1 MATLTVDDNDPRIQY
16 AGGLWEVLRGSSQ
29 QYRSTVH
36 STWDF
41 NATATFSFNGVG
53 VRVYATIP
61 SGKGTSTVAYSLS
74 QGSSLTVWQPSGS
87 TTMYGREVFY
97 SGALPLGQH
106 TLVMANMGEDNDM
119 DFQLDRIVVELGGS
133 GSSSTSSQ
141 AATTQ
146 TLTSSSSSS
155 SATQMANAT
164 SSAPD
169 AGSASRAPI
178 SSSLLSS
185 FTQGAPIT
193 NPTSSSSGPDSTL
206 SGSSGTSTPSSSVPK
221 IVGSVIGAVAL
232 LLFILFFILLRV
244 KQSKRKRAW
253 SKQIDETPTP
263 FYPRQQIPPLHAT
276 SELAPTNN
284 LTRSGTL
291 FSTHLPTSST
301 NATFMGTDPFSRDGP
316 SDLPL
321 PSLLAPPEKS
331 PLDLPQ
337 PSLAIATSP
346 SRSVNPTT
354 PSSFYPASIP
364 TTDDDRPPS
373 YHPESR

>member
-1 MATLTVDDNDPRIQY
+1 MATLTVDDNDPRIRY

-29 QYRSTVH
+29 QYQSTVH

-61 SGKGTSTVAYSLS
+61 SGKGTSTVAYSLN

-87 TTMYGREVFY
+87 TTIYGKEVFY

-133 GSSSTSSQ
+133 SSTSTQ
-141 AATTQ
+141 AAITQ

-155 SATQMANAT
+155 SSTNAT

-169 AGSASRAPI
+169 ADSRSQAPI
-178 SSSLLSS
+178 SSS
-185 FTQGAPIT
+185 FTQGPIA
-193 NPTSSSSGPDSTL
+193 NPTSSSSGPDSTI
-206 SGSSGTSTPSSSVPK
+206 SGSSGNSSPSSSVPK

-232 LLFILFFILLRV
+232 LLCILIFVLLRV
-244 KQSKRKRAW
+244 KRSKRKRAW
-253 SKQIDETPTP
+253 TGQIDETPTP
-263 FYPRQQIPPLHAT
+263 FYSRRQIPPPHST
-276 SELAPTNN
+276 SELAPINN
-284 LTRSGTL
+284 LARSGTVS
-291 FSTHLPTSST
+291 STHLPTSST
-301 NATFMGTDPFSRDGP
+301 NATFMGTDPFSRDRP
-316 SDLPL
+316 SNLPRPSL
-321 PSLLAPPEKS
+321 PSLPEKY
-331 PLDLPQ
+331 PLDSPQ
-337 PSLAIATSP
+337 PSLTVTTPP

-354 PSSFYPASIP
+354 PSLFYQASIP

-373 YHPESR
+373 YHPDSR